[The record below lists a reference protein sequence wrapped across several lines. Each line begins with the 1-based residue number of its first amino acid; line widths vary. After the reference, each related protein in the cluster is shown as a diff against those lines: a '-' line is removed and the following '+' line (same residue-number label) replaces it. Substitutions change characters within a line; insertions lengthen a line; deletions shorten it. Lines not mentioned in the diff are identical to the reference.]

1 MTSSGREF
9 LKWIALICMTCDH
22 VATILYGGY
31 VPVLSQLGRIAFP
44 VFALV
49 MAYNLAQPRA
59 DYRKSVS
66 RLAIWGLIAQPVH
79 AWAFGAWWPLNVLL
93 TFCLAACLVW
103 AVDRRQWPLAA
114 FLGLLA
120 PVFVDYQWTGV
131 WLVLASWH
139 WFKGHGRLVN
149 IFAWYDTSTTL
160 AHVRIPVL
168 LAAAMIL
175 MCLYNGNAWALLA
188 IPLMEVGYRNWK
200 LPRLRWAFYVYY
212 VSHLAVLSLLKG
224 NLVS

>member
-1 MTSSGREF
+1 MTSSGREL

-22 VATILYGGY
+22 VATIVYGGY

-66 RLAIWGLIAQPVH
+66 RLASWGLIAQPVH
-79 AWAFGAWWPLNVLL
+79 AWAFGACMPLNVLL
-93 TFCLAACLVW
+93 TFSLAACLVW

-114 FLGLLA
+114 FLGVLA
-120 PVFVDYQWTGV
+120 PILVDYQWTGV
-131 WLVLASWH
+131 WLVLAAWH
-139 WFKGHGRLVN
+139 WFKGQGRLVN
-149 IFAWYDTSTTL
+149 IFAWYDTCTTL
-160 AHVRIPVL
+160 AHVRIPLL

-175 MCLYNGNAWALLA
+175 MCLYNGNVWALLA

-212 VSHLAVLSLLKG
+212 VAHLAVLSLLKG